1 MSLKR
6 NIDENVKKNENISS
20 QDYNNHIHSRS
31 HKLVLG
37 RYGLKQK
44 TRLARMRLAQR
55 NSQRQMEKE
64 LKDTEKLTPQFCML
78 CRLNYRSP
86 KEDHMQSEAHG
97 KMKEFLMPYCETCSM
112 SFKSPMSYEIHRC
125 SVEHLRVCVA

>member
-1 MSLKR
+1 M
-6 NIDENVKKNENISS
+6 
-20 QDYNNHIHSRS
+20 
-31 HKLVLG
+31 LG

-44 TRLARMRLAQR
+44 TRLARMRLTQR
-55 NSQRQMEKE
+55 NAQRQMEKE
-64 LKDTEKLTPQFCML
+64 LKETEKLTPQFCML

-86 KEDHMQSEAHG
+86 KEEHMSSEAHR

-125 SVEHLRVCVA
+125 SVEHLRVN